1 MSAASPLRPRREG
14 VGGTCRTL
22 GWLGLLV
29 GVLIG
34 CGPVSSGREV
44 STALRRE
51 AVVGGTSAPEDEAV
65 VALVARRVRCTGDPL
80 TLLCS
85 GVLIAPDVVLTA
97 AHCLEIFDTEGP
109 YEVFFGERLLPEPEG
124 RFVQV
129 SQAVRHPAY
138 DPATHAHDAALLR
151 LAQPV
156 EVAPSRLPEAG
167 WGTLDRGQ
175 SARVVGFGDTHEAET
190 PSGQRRQGLL
200 EVTQVEAED
209 FHAGPAPAM
218 SCVGDSGG
226 PVLVR
231 GVDGEEVLAGLTVSG
246 DVACRQD
253 AFNLRVETLLEDFIH
268 PFLARP
274 PESTGTRLALDALCT
289 SPCTRDAECP
299 SGLLCSVDT
308 VGAPGQCLLPA
319 LQAGDYGTL
328 CTEDAQC
335 GGGGVCARLEPEGE
349 EPCRCFTPCAQ
360 PPPERTQGCAGTP
373 GSSVLTGLAVAGWLW
388 RRAKRRFEHNPRWR
402 ALSAQTPLGIL
413 LTSAR
418 YPRSVHD

>member
-1 MSAASPLRPRREG
+1 MSAVSPRLPAREG
-14 VGGTCRTL
+14 GGGACRA
-22 GWLGLLV
+22 LGLVGLLA

-34 CGPVSSGREV
+34 CGPVSSGREEP
-44 STALRRE
+44 TALRRE
-51 AVVGGTSAPEDEAV
+51 AVVGGTSAPGDEAV

-138 DPATHAHDAALLR
+138 EPTTHAHDAALLR
-151 LAQPV
+151 LARPV
-156 EVAPSRLPEAG
+156 EVAPARLPETG
-167 WGTLDRGQ
+167 WGTLESGQ
-175 SARVVGFGDTHEAET
+175 SARVVGFGDTHEAEA

-200 EVTQVEAED
+200 AVTQVEPED

-226 PVLVR
+226 PVLVH
-231 GVDGEEVLAGLTVSG
+231 DAQGEEVLAGLTVSG

-253 AFNLRVETLLEDFIH
+253 AFNLRVEALLEDFIH
-268 PFLARP
+268 PFLAQA
-274 PESTGTRLALDALCT
+274 PESVGTRLALEALCT

-299 SGLLCSVDT
+299 SGLLCSTDT

-319 LQAGDYGTL
+319 LQAGDYGTA
-328 CTEDAQC
+328 CAEDAQC
-335 GGGGVCARLEPEGE
+335 GTGSVCARLEPEGE
-349 EPCRCFTPCAQ
+349 EPCRCFTPCAE
-360 PPPERTQGCAGTP
+360 PLPERTSGCAGAP
-373 GSSVLTGLAVAGWLW
+373 GSSVLTGLGVAGW
-388 RRAKRRFEHNPRWR
+388 RRGRRGLRGRCR
-402 ALSAQTPLGIL
+402 ASSCAG
-413 LTSAR
+413 
-418 YPRSVHD
+418 